1 MSIASPMVMTGEP
14 ARRRPSGRRRAG
26 RFGRIA
32 LAVLVG
38 AVFVVPFYWVLVTSL
53 NPASAMFSAP
63 PSFVPR
69 LYFDN
74 YVRAWAAASWG
85 RYFLNTIFVAVCTV
99 ALCLTTSLLAG
110 FAFGVMRFRGKGA
123 LFALV
128 LSVLMIPQVVLL
140 IPDYQIA
147 SDIHWV
153 DTYWI
158 QIVPWGASV
167 FGVFLV
173 RQFFLGLPPELFEA
187 AELDG
192 AGRMRILWSIGMPL
206 VRPALIIIALNTF
219 MASWNA
225 FLWPSVMAPTNAAVR
240 PIEVGLY
247 NFLFGSSSGNDYTGL
262 CAAVAFTTLPVLVLF
277 LLLQR
282 YFITGAFSTAG
293 GVRG

>member
-1 MSIASPMVMTGEP
+1 VTVVPLTGS
-14 ARRRPSGRRRAG
+14 RRRPGGGRRRAG
-26 RFGRIA
+26 RYRRAWWIA

-38 AVFVVPFYWVLVTSL
+38 ALFVLPFYWVLVTSL
-53 NPASAMFSAP
+53 NPTSSMVSDP
-63 PSFVPR
+63 PSFLPH
-69 LYFDN
+69 LYFAN
-74 YVRAWAAASWG
+74 YARAWAAASWG
-85 RYFLNTIFVAVCTV
+85 RYFLNTVFIAVCTV
-99 ALCLTTSLLAG
+99 ALCLFTSLLAG
-110 FAFGVMRFRGKGA
+110 FAFGVMRFRGRTA
-123 LFALV
+123 LFGLV

-167 FGVFLV
+167 FGIFLV

-192 AGRMRILWSIGMPL
+192 AGRLRILWSVGMPL

-225 FLWPSVMAPTNAAVR
+225 FLWPSVMAPTNTSVR

-247 NFLFGSSSGNDYTGL
+247 NFLFGSSSGNDYPGL
-262 CAAVAFTTLPVLVLF
+262 CAAVTFTTLPVLVLF